1 MKENEGIFWEMKE
14 IFSQKGSFF
23 FLKISFIFKNKNEG
37 NEGKEGNEVSFILK
51 KKNEG
56 NEGRRRPMN

>member
-1 MKENEGIFWEMKE
+1 MPIFLPKTP
-14 IFSQKGSFF
+14 FF
-23 FLKISFIFKNKNEG
+23 ISFIFKNKNEG

-56 NEGRRRPMN
+56 NEGRRRPMS